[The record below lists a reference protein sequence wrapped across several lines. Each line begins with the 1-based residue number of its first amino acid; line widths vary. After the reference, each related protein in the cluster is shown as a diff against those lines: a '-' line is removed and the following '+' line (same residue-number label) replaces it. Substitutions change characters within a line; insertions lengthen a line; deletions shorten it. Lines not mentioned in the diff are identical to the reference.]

1 MNEVFVNIKYQIYS
15 TFSRTIFKFILFI
28 QPILHSFILYMIYKN
43 SSNEVFLDYAFIGTG
58 MMSFWTVV
66 LFSSASD
73 LERERLEGT
82 LANLFITP
90 QNFFKLILSKAIGN
104 ILLGFIPI
112 LISIIVLFYFR
123 PIYINI
129 NIFKMSI
136 IILLGITTFVL
147 FSTLFSFAFT
157 ISRNTRLLINNLEYP
172 LYILSGIVFPI
183 TELPYPLQILSK
195 FFPLYWVNKAVRE
208 VINNKSIEKSVLV
221 LIFFIV
227 IYLIISKKMF
237 KVFIKKIKIKGSIEV
252 M

>member
-1 MNEVFVNIKYQIYS
+1 
-15 TFSRTIFKFILFI
+15 
-28 QPILHSFILYMIYKN
+28 
-43 SSNEVFLDYAFIGTG
+43 
-58 MMSFWTVV
+58 
-66 LFSSASD
+66 
-73 LERERLEGT
+73 
-82 LANLFITP
+82 
-90 QNFFKLILSKAIGN
+90 
-104 ILLGFIPI
+104 
-112 LISIIVLFYFR
+112 
-123 PIYINI
+123 
-129 NIFKMSI
+129 MSI
-136 IILLGITTFVL
+136 IILLGIITFVL
-147 FSTLFSFAFT
+147 FSTLFAFAFT

>member
-15 TFSRTIFKFILFI
+15 TFNRTIFKFILFI

-136 IILLGITTFVL
+136 IILLGIITFVL
-147 FSTLFSFAFT
+147 FSTLFAFAFT
-157 ISRNTRLLINNLEYP
+157 ISRNTRLLINNL
-172 LYILSGIVFPI
+172 
-183 TELPYPLQILSK
+183 
-195 FFPLYWVNKAVRE
+195 
-208 VINNKSIEKSVLV
+208 
-221 LIFFIV
+221 
-227 IYLIISKKMF
+227 
-237 KVFIKKIKIKGSIEV
+237 
-252 M
+252 